1 MNDNTIKNVI
11 DFRDDRDW
19 KKYHNGKDLA
29 ISISISLEAN
39 ELLEIY
45 QWSNTDLDR
54 NEKKDHI
61 KEALADILIYSIMMA
76 DDYNLDLDDII
87 NEKLKKNQIKY
98 PKNKKVDLTKK

>member
-29 ISISISLEAN
+29 ISISLEAN

-45 QWSNTDLDR
+45 QWSNTDLD
-54 NEKKDHI
+54 
-61 KEALADILIYSIMMA
+61 
-76 DDYNLDLDDII
+76 DII
-87 NEKLKKNQIKY
+87 NEKLKKNLIKY

>member
-1 MNDNTIKNVI
+1 MNDNIIKNVI

-29 ISISISLEAN
+29 ISISLEAN

-54 NEKKDHI
+54 NEKKEHI
-61 KEALADILIYSIMMA
+61 KEELADVLIYSIMMA
-76 DDYNLDLDDII
+76 DYYNFDLDDII
-87 NEKLKKNQIKY
+87 NEKLKKNLIKY